1 MARTTTGIDI
11 GLRTSRLLRGSFKN
25 NTFHATHFS
34 IAAHQSEDVSGG
46 WSSVQPGFKPLGA
59 RVGLTGRDVNIR
71 YVRVPRVPDWQ
82 LRNLMRFEV
91 AEIGDQSGAEVASDF
106 NLLPEIPEIEG
117 EDVVLLAM
125 ARESLLEAHLDGL
138 DAMGGTLD
146 SFSPCPLALYNAW
159 LRFGVIEDD
168 TVLVANIGHD
178 NIDVVIVRGPD
189 LLFARNLSGGSRLFD
204 DAIAQR
210 FDIGAKK
217 AEEIKIDMATL
228 APGAQ
233 YATPNHERASRA
245 ILGAAGQVLSLLQS
259 TILFCKSQVKIS
271 GLKVDRV
278 LLCGGGAALDGLP
291 QYLSAGMS
299 VPVELFDAFRV
310 VDTSALAPEEADEL
324 EEYKL
329 EAVIALGLATMASDP
344 AAYSLEIL
352 PAKIAKKREFMGGTL
367 WLIAAA
373 LLGVIYLGFK
383 AKHESDLL
391 TVVKTQNSKYSRL
404 VKSAEATHL
413 ATKDLLDENEELQV
427 LATELWGTAGQ
438 GEQLARVLAHLDS
451 NLPGD
456 FWVTKMTSGWDADEA
471 ELGITRSE
479 KRPILSFIGRHR
491 EGVSSPAVQFN
502 QFRDGLGA
510 RLNDARMNGS
520 HGSGTFSIDL
530 SLFGPPEEPEEV
542 DPMNEGN

>member
-11 GLRTSRLLRGSFKN
+11 GLRTSRLLRGSFKG
-25 NTFHATHFS
+25 NTFHATNFAV
-34 IAAHQSEDVSGG
+34 AAHQSEDIPGG
-46 WSSVQPGFKPLGA
+46 WSAVQPGFKPLTA

-106 NLLPEIPEIEG
+106 NLLPELPEIEG

-138 DAMGGTLD
+138 TAMGGTLD
-146 SFSPCPLALYNAW
+146 AFSPCPLALYNAW
-159 LRFGVIEDD
+159 MRFGVLEDD

-178 NIDVVIVRGPD
+178 NIDVIIVRGPD

-210 FDIGAKK
+210 FDISAKK
-217 AEEIKIDMATL
+217 AEEIKVDMATL

-278 LLCGGGAALDGLP
+278 MLCGGGAALDGLP
-291 QYLSAGMS
+291 QYLSGGMG

-310 VDTSALAPEEADEL
+310 VDTSSLSPEEVDEL

-329 EAVIALGLATMASDP
+329 ESVLALGLATMASDP
-344 AAYSLEIL
+344 EAYSLEIL
-352 PAKIAKKREFMGGTL
+352 PEKIAKKREFMGGTI

-373 LLGVIYLGFK
+373 LLGVIYLGFR
-383 AKHESDLL
+383 AKRESDALV
-391 TVVKTQNSKYSRL
+391 TVQGQNSSLSRRVKT
-404 VKSAEATHL
+404 ADATHL
-413 ATKDLLDENEELQV
+413 ATKDLLDANTELEK
-427 LATELWGTAGQ
+427 LATDLWGTAGQ
-438 GEQLARVLAHLDS
+438 GEQVARVFAYLDD
-451 NLPGD
+451 NLPAD
-456 FWVTKMTSGWDADEA
+456 FWVTKMTSSWNADEI
-471 ELGITRSE
+471 ELGIERSE
-479 KRPILSFIGRHR
+479 KRPILSFSGRHR

-502 QFRDGLGA
+502 GFRDGLGT
-510 RLNDARMNGS
+510 RLPDARINGS
-520 HGSGTFSIDL
+520 HGSGTFSIDMT
-530 SLFGPPEEPEEV
+530 LFAPPEPEAADAENGE
-542 DPMNEGN
+542 D